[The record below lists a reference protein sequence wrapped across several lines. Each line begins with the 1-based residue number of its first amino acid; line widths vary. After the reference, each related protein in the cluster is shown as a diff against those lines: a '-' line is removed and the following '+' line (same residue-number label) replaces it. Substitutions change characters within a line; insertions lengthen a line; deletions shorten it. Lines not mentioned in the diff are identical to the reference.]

1 MELKM
6 IEMRWL
12 VRPGWDGP
20 EKILQYR
27 QKQDVTNYSTL
38 TTNGDYLKEMVWSD
52 WKDVPTVED

>member
-1 MELKM
+1 MT
-6 IEMRWL
+6 EMRWL

-38 TTNGDYLKEMVWSD
+38 TTNGDYLKEMAWSD

>member
-1 MELKM
+1 M

-20 EKILQYR
+20 EKVLQYR
-27 QKQDVTNYSTL
+27 QKQDVTIYSSFTP
-38 TTNGDYLKEMVWSD
+38 NGDHLREMVWSD